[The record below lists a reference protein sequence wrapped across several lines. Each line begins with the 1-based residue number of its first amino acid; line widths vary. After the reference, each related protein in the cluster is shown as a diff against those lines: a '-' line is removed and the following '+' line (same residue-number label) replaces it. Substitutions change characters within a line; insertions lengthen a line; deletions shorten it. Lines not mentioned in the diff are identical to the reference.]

1 MMIKGVEIFKGNRQL
16 FTLKALNS
24 PSSQPFFFIVPVGKE
39 RFTNP
44 FLGLLDSPD
53 KNIKMP

>member
-1 MMIKGVEIFKGNRQL
+1 MTEDVEIFEKDEQ
-16 FTLKALNS
+16 FSALKVLNS